1 MKQCEMCL
9 LVKCQKY
16 VNCLLIVL
24 AALFICGLYVAC
36 ANADDRSEE
45 AATTDTIPSSSYVD
59 QSIDEVEGYS
69 VDMKDAGS
77 EEITSA
83 PVESGVVDEVD
94 TDSTDSSSEPIK
106 ISRKENLN
114 VGSTGSQFEELKGK
128 LKKLGYLPESYNSS
142 SYDETMKEAV
152 ALFQLYNGITDP
164 DGIVGEQSEV
174 LLNGN
179 PASYSDMNIGDK
191 NSRVLWIQN
200 KLNHMGYEV
209 C

>member
-9 LVKCQKY
+9 LVKCRKY

-36 ANADDRSEE
+36 ANADDISEE

-77 EEITSA
+77 EEITSG
-83 PVESGVVDEVD
+83 PVESGDVDEVDEVDEADEAD

-106 ISRKENLN
+106 ISRKENLT

-152 ALFQLYNGITDP
+152 DRKS
-164 DGIVGEQSEV
+164 VV
-174 LLNGN
+174 
-179 PASYSDMNIGDK
+179 
-191 NSRVLWIQN
+191 
-200 KLNHMGYEV
+200 
-209 C
+209 